1 MVDGLSGQMALLS
14 PDPLPLPAQPQPLS
28 MHISR
33 LQLIQF
39 RNYAELSLDFSPGIN
54 GITGPNG
61 SGKTNLLDALHY
73 LAFTRGFRSSS
84 DQQAVQEGES
94 FFFTLGMLQRADRE
108 EQIQCNFVKGKG
120 KKLLVNQ
127 TPLTRMSDHIG
138 EIPLVAVLPQD
149 TELIN
154 GPSAGRRQF
163 LDMLISQY
171 DRAYLRHL
179 IQYNRLLSQRN
190 ALLRLM
196 GEQRYFDPEQV
207 TLYDEQLIPHGQAI
221 HAGRE
226 QFLADFLPVFAR
238 YFRRIVSEKEA
249 PSLRYRSQLDQNTP
263 EAWLALFADKLEKDR
278 LNQYSSVGI
287 HRDDLVFQID
297 EHSVR
302 HFGSQGQQKT
312 FVIALKL
319 AQYELLAE
327 LTQRPPLLLL
337 DDLFDKLDRH
347 RLGQIA
353 DLLLEEIRGQVF
365 ITDTAH
371 ERLASLFPSEAQRP
385 VQFFSVKQGKVEPE
399 G

>member
-1 MVDGLSGQMALLS
+1 MYV
-14 PDPLPLPAQPQPLS
+14 
-28 MHISR
+28 SR
-33 LQLIQF
+33 LQLLQF
-39 RNYAELSLDFSPGIN
+39 RNYTELDLQFSPGIN

-61 SGKTNLLDALHY
+61 SGKTNILDALHY
-73 LAFTRGFRSSS
+73 LAFTRGFRSSQ
-84 DQQAVQEGES
+84 DQQAVQEGAS
-94 FFFTLGMLQRADRE
+94 FFLTVGQLHRQDRQE
-108 EQIQCNFVKGKG
+108 EIQCNFVKGKG

-127 TPLTRMSDHIG
+127 TPLPRLSEHIG

-163 LDMLISQY
+163 VDMLISQY
-171 DRAYLRHL
+171 DRTYLQHL

-207 TLYDEQLIPHGQAI
+207 ALYDEQLIPHGLAI

-226 QFLADFLPVFAR
+226 DFLAQYQPVFAR
-238 YFRRIVSEKEA
+238 YFRRIVSETET
-249 PSLRYRSQLDQNTP
+249 PSLRYRSQLSDNTP
-263 EAWLALFADKLEKDR
+263 QAWRDLLAAKQDKDR
-278 LNQYSSVGI
+278 YNQYTSVGT
-287 HRDDLVFQID
+287 HRDDLVFKID
-297 EHSVR
+297 EQSVR
-302 HFGSQGQQKT
+302 NFGSQGQQKT

-327 LTQRPPLLLL
+327 QTGRAPLLLL
-337 DDLFDKLDRH
+337 DDLFDKLDQY

-353 DLLLEEIRGQVF
+353 GLLLEEIRGQVF

-371 ERLASLFPSEAQRP
+371 ERLSNLFPAEADKP
-385 VQFFSVKQGKVEPE
+385 VQFFSVRE
-399 G
+399 GQVQREG